1 MKNSKIEKI
10 LGVTFN
16 NKLNF
21 NGHKSIGKKK
31 SSKRSIHKL
40 ATRNSVI
47 ATNNQLFSTSCVMTK

>member
-16 NKLNF
+16 NKLNS

-31 SSKRSIHKL
+31 VVKEAFINSQL
-40 ATRNSVI
+40 AILLLLRIINYFQRVV
-47 ATNNQLFSTSCVMTK
+47 L